1 MPITS
6 GINANIFRA
15 VSGNLF
21 STAANWSRGVVPTG
35 SDVAMI
41 GDNCVIDI
49 SRTIG
54 TLVVSPGFTAS
65 INTGLTLNISQ
76 SINVLGHLSCSG
88 NPTIISLAS
97 KNNIN
102 SFSPGSSTFIY
113 NGAADQNV
121 PGINYYNLNIASSDS
136 KSISGG
142 INIGLGGLKTLTGN
156 VLVLGNFNVGTNG
169 GISGVGTGSPKFE
182 LKNYTLIVSGSTT
195 LQGCLFS
202 ANNYGN
208 IIFIGDY
215 DASSPTGHTIDLLGN
230 PNIEFR
236 GTTVYLR
243 SPGSIPGYYGQGT
256 ILLSTNNKTLT
267 VISETLTNTII
278 ISGSINVTLTNTLN
292 LSNTINGAST
302 SDRLTN
308 TGTINFI
315 SSNALLNSMV
325 TGSFNTTSSNN
336 TIGIGGNYS
345 ATIPARFNAFRDLA
359 ISGTGIKT
367 LGTSS
372 YISGALTLNDPGVL
386 ELSSYNLIVSGTTNI
401 SSTNG
406 LTKSSPGNITFIG
419 RPTINNPY
427 TINLS
432 GNPNVECRNGILNQ
446 SNPTSNLGTGSWT
459 FTTNNQ
465 DLTWGGS
472 GNSSEF
478 YNVIV
483 SGSITVNAKSNYVA
497 IRNSLNGTEA
507 GSTFVNSG
515 SLYLFFGS
523 TPMSIG
529 SLIIPTGSSNLIGY
543 FVSGAFTI
551 PRTAYYSLAV
561 GGGGQKTLSGNTTI
575 YGDLT
580 IAAGLTSSLECLGY
594 NLIVSGTTT
603 VAGDGAY
610 INIPSLNISGSGNIV
625 FRGLFNVANPGNISF
640 PGNPNIELQGGIQF
654 QSNNNPNVGTGSWTF
669 TTNNQNLIFAGSGPT
684 YNIYN
689 MIVSGAITLTYT
701 GDTIRNINSLNG
713 TNPNSKLLM
722 AANST
727 FYYYGSSAPMSTGI
741 LDVTSSLGTT
751 FVYASGSQNIKGG
764 IYRNLTMNYGT
775 KTLQGNVS
783 VLGTLNTG
791 SGATLATVNLNG
803 FTLTNP

>member
-6 GINANIFRA
+6 GINANVFRA

-21 STAANWSRGVVPTG
+21 STTANWSRGIVPTG
-35 SDVAMI
+35 SDVADI
-41 GDNCVIDI
+41 ADNCVIDI

-54 TLVVSPGFTAS
+54 TLVVRPGFTAS
-65 INTGLTLNISQ
+65 INTGLILNVSSSFDVQGHFLCNGSPNIFLSGKYNRINGMNPGTSRFYYKGLTEQLLPGGPYHNLECSFYDGLTATGFISNKKLTSNLVINGYLQINYGTLELGQYDYYCSGSTLINGGLYGTLSKSQ
-76 SINVLGHLSCSG
+76 PGNVIFNGALRNTAAGYPLNLINFSNG
-88 NPTIISLAS
+88 NPTIEVRNGIDLYQYNIVNTGKGTWRFTTNNQSLYNTA
-97 KNNIN
+97 
-102 SFSPGSSTFIY
+102 GSST
-113 NGAADQNV
+113 
-121 PGINYYNLNIASSDS
+121 
-136 KSISGG
+136 
-142 INIGLGGLKTLTGN
+142 
-156 VLVLGNFNVGTNG
+156 
-169 GISGVGTGSPKFE
+169 
-182 LKNYTLIVSGSTT
+182 
-195 LQGCLFS
+195 
-202 ANNYGN
+202 
-208 IIFIGDY
+208 IIFDGPVSIENVALSVLAN
-215 DASSPTGHTIDLLGN
+215 ASTVTLNDVIN
-230 PNIEFR
+230 
-236 GTTVYLR
+236 GTTPSSQL
-243 SPGSIPGYYGQGT
+243 
-256 ILLSTNNKTLT
+256 
-267 VISETLTNTII
+267 
-278 ISGSINVTLTNTLN
+278 IN
-292 LSNTINGAST
+292 S
-302 SDRLTN
+302 
-308 TGTINFI
+308 GTINFN
-315 SSNALLNSMV
+315 SATSLNSMT
-325 TGSFNTTSSNN
+325 TGSFNFTSSNN
-336 TIGIGGNYS
+336 TIGFTGNYS
-345 ATIPARFNAFRDLA
+345 TTISTRYGVLRNLS
-359 ISGTGIKT
+359 ISGTGTKT

-372 YISGALTLNDPGVL
+372 YISGALTLNNPGVL
-386 ELSSYNLIVSGTTNI
+386 ELSSHNLTVSGTTNI

-580 IAAGLTSSLECLGY
+580 VAAGLTSSLECLGY

-751 FVYASGSQNIKGG
+751 FIYASGSQNIKGG

>member
-1 MPITS
+1 
-6 GINANIFRA
+6 
-15 VSGNLF
+15 
-21 STAANWSRGVVPTG
+21 
-35 SDVAMI
+35 
-41 GDNCVIDI
+41 
-49 SRTIG
+49 
-54 TLVVSPGFTAS
+54 
-65 INTGLTLNISQ
+65 
-76 SINVLGHLSCSG
+76 
-88 NPTIISLAS
+88 
-97 KNNIN
+97 
-102 SFSPGSSTFIY
+102 
-113 NGAADQNV
+113 
-121 PGINYYNLNIASSDS
+121 
-136 KSISGG
+136 
-142 INIGLGGLKTLTGN
+142 
-156 VLVLGNFNVGTNG
+156 
-169 GISGVGTGSPKFE
+169 
-182 LKNYTLIVSGSTT
+182 
-195 LQGCLFS
+195 
-202 ANNYGN
+202 
-208 IIFIGDY
+208 
-215 DASSPTGHTIDLLGN
+215 
-230 PNIEFR
+230 
-236 GTTVYLR
+236 
-243 SPGSIPGYYGQGT
+243 
-256 ILLSTNNKTLT
+256 
-267 VISETLTNTII
+267 
-278 ISGSINVTLTNTLN
+278 
-292 LSNTINGAST
+292 
-302 SDRLTN
+302 
-308 TGTINFI
+308 
-315 SSNALLNSMV
+315 MV

-386 ELSSYNLIVSGTTNI
+386 ELSSHNLTVSGTTNI

-432 GNPNVECRNGILNQ
+432 GNPNVECRNGIQNQ

-543 FVSGAFTI
+543 FVSGAFTV

-580 IAAGLTSSLECLGY
+580 VAAGLTSSLECLGY

-701 GDTIRNINSLNG
+701 GDTIRNTNSLNG

-783 VLGTLNTG
+783 VLGTLSTG